1 MKNQMKFIAMATLV
15 VASAGAC
22 AQSAGSW
29 IVRAGATSIQP
40 QGPSENLSA
49 PALWIPASTTGSQTS
64 TGSDT
69 QFGGGITY
77 MLTDNV
83 SVDVPVS
90 LPFKHKLYGAG
101 AIDGVGQIGSVKAL
115 PATVFL
121 QYRFMDAA
129 SKFRPYV
136 GLGATYAY
144 FFGAEGSGT
153 LTRLTGGT
161 PSSPTGLSIDSKFIV
176 TPQIGLTLAV
186 SDRWSVD
193 LSYSKS
199 SLKTT
204 ARLST
209 GQTVDA
215 ALDPASTSIGVSYR
229 Y

>member
-1 MKNQMKFIAMATLV
+1 MKTQMKFIA
-15 VASAGAC
+15 VAALAVAAGSVS

-29 IVRAGATSIQP
+29 ILRAGATSIQP

-49 PALWIPASTTGSQTS
+49 PALWIPGSTTGSQTN

-69 QFGGGITY
+69 QIGGGITY
-77 MLTDNV
+77 MLTDNM

-101 AIDGVGQIGSVKAL
+101 AIEGVGQIGAVKAL
-115 PATVFL
+115 PVTVFL
-121 QYRFMDAA
+121 QYRFMDAK

-144 FFGAEGSGT
+144 FYGAEGSGT

-161 PSSPTGLSIDSKFIV
+161 PANPTTLSIDSKFIV

-186 SDRWSVD
+186 NDRWSVD
-193 LSYSKS
+193 LSYSKAN
-199 SLKTT
+199 LKTT
-204 ARLST
+204 STLST
-209 GQTVDA
+209 GQTVEA
-215 ALDPASTSIGVSYR
+215 ALDPVSTSIAVSYR